1 MAAAGSVISM
11 YHHPTYYEDTAVP
24 LPNCM
29 YGLPSYYPTSSKLED
44 RKAQLPS
51 SSLQSLERKQE
62 DILHELNGL
71 KTSVQEVAKLLGV
84 SLPRPK
90 GKVSPTTCD
99 FVMSASPSDPPLIIS
114 TLQHI
119 MKQRGLAHTTAMF
132 SHSSVK
138 QPIPD
143 AVRMQ
148 FQNFSK
154 CSKGVGRAPIIL
166 TIVWKEVGDLPS
178 LVVSPSGHNPL
189 TGEITIARFL
199 CRTFL
204 PDLYGNLTPEESACV
219 DNWIDKSLASS
230 KERTAAL
237 KSPELKLAKQW
248 ILGGKMTLAD
258 IVLACSI
265 VKQNGAD
272 HVHDDVRKWMMR
284 IPGLLTK

>member
-1 MAAAGSVISM
+1 MAAVSSDISM
-11 YHHPTYYEDTAVP
+11 YRHPTYYGGTAVP
-24 LPNCM
+24 LPSCM
-29 YGLPSYYPTSSKLED
+29 YGLPSYYQTNTNIEV
-44 RKAQLPS
+44 QLSS

-62 DILHELNGL
+62 DILRELNGL
-71 KTSVQEVAKLLGV
+71 KTSVEEVAKRLGV

-90 GKVSPTTCD
+90 VKVSPTTCD
-99 FVMSASPSDPPLIIS
+99 FVIFTSPNDPPLIIS
-114 TLQHI
+114 ILQHI

-138 QPIPD
+138 EPIPD
-143 AVRMQ
+143 SVRTQ

-154 CSKGVGRAPIIL
+154 CNKEVGRAPVIL
-166 TIVWKEVGDLPS
+166 TIVWKEEGDLPS
-178 LVVSPSGHNPL
+178 LVVSPSAHNPM
-189 TGEITIARFL
+189 TGEITIARFF

-219 DNWIDKSLASS
+219 DYWIDKSLASS

-237 KSPELKLAKQW
+237 KSLELKLAKQW

-258 IVLACSI
+258 IALACSI
-265 VKQNGAD
+265 VKQNGPD
-272 HVHDDVRKWMMR
+272 LVHGDARKWMMR